1 MDRCLGYCL
10 YRYLLPI
17 LGFAIAL
24 SAPSN
29 RAQAEDKPAGMTP
42 PRVTIAEVDW
52 SAAIKRLRTETR
64 NVPLGRSAPG
74 SSLPRALA
82 RLNAAMSPHFPGIT
96 ASPVPVLLPI
106 DTTALLRDLATGV
119 AGEDSAAYLS
129 GFHASKFFFAGPA
142 GYDAAFMLQ
151 TNEDAEFSDVA
162 MTVPIEVQISGS
174 ALLYELDG
182 VVPAGQPVQE
192 LADEF
197 PGIRRVMHE
206 FHLRYSFVR
215 DGVPYVVSIGCF
227 DGGRARSRLPTC
239 RVADRVA
246 LRFLLALRMA
256 GGNPQ
261 PVRVTTPPSLESP
274 ASLSAVFRY
283 RSPGKLLA
291 GTSFHDLGGR
301 DDRTVYAPIRFPLA
315 HAPAYINSQVFQR
328 HNPTPVFGYPWR
340 DNFCER
346 RSFPVGQCPAGAGH
360 QGQDIRPAA
369 CSPQPCRPQDQIVAV
384 RDGMILRSPH
394 QEAAYLFVNT
404 ATEHI
409 RFRYLHMSPQKMNAD
424 GLLSG
429 RVVREGEV
437 IGEISNFSRRE
448 NGTSYHLHFDIQVP
462 TRDGWVFVNP
472 YMTLVAAYER
482 LIGGRGTE
490 VDDVVLAATGE
501 PDQVVMTEPPPRP
514 VKISRSIR
522 HRHIV
527 RSHHHPKGRYLSHG
541 RPHKKA
547 FRHRFA
553 RR

>member
-1 MDRCLGYCL
+1 MRRCLF
-10 YRYLLPI
+10 PI

-24 SAPSN
+24 LAPTGLA
-29 RAQAEDKPAGMTP
+29 RAQDNPGGMAP
-42 PRVTIAEVDW
+42 PRVTTAEVDW

-64 NVPLGRSAPG
+64 NVPLARSAPG
-74 SSLPRALA
+74 SSLPRTLA
-82 RLNAAMSPHFPGIT
+82 GLNAVLAPRFPGI
-96 ASPVPVLLPI
+96 AMSPVPVLLPI
-106 DTTALLRDLATGV
+106 DTTALLRDLT
-119 AGEDSAAYLS
+119 AGAASDDSAAIYLS
-129 GFHASKFFFAGPA
+129 GFHASEFFFAGPA

-151 TNEDAEFSDVA
+151 TNEIAEFSDVT

-182 VVPAGQPVQE
+182 FAPAGQPVAE
-192 LADEF
+192 LEDEF

-215 DGVPYVVSIGCF
+215 NGVPYVVSIACF
-227 DGGRARSRLPTC
+227 DGSGTRYRLPTC
-239 RVADRVA
+239 RVANRVA

-256 GGNPQ
+256 GGSPQ
-261 PVRVTTPPSLESP
+261 PIRATAPPPLARPS
-274 ASLSAVFRY
+274 SLSAVFRY

-291 GTSFHDLGGR
+291 GTSFYNLGGR
-301 DDRTVYAPIRFPLA
+301 DDRTAYAPIRFPLA

-328 HNPTPVFGYPWR
+328 RNPTPDFGYPWR

-346 RSFPVGQCPAGAGH
+346 RSFPVGQCPAGRGH

-404 ATEHI
+404 PTEHI

-490 VDDVVLAATGE
+490 VDDVVLATTGE
-501 PDQVVMTEPPPRP
+501 PDQIVVTEPPPPR
-514 VKISRSIR
+514 VRISRSIR

-527 RSHHHPKGRYLSHG
+527 RGHHYPKSRYLSHG
-541 RPHKKA
+541 RLHRKA
-547 FRHRFA
+547 VRHRFA